1 MLLFCRFLE
10 NISNDAGVDDDNDVD
25 AGTNDDG
32 VVKTESDYV
41 GTMSFGYNVVAA
53 EKSGDV
59 EWMLSMNFLYSDLH
73 KSPPFLLQVLYDYV
87 NTQIHKKM
95 CYNRKI

>member
-1 MLLFCRFLE
+1 MNERDGEYKYISGYIHESCFFCRFLE

-25 AGTNDDG
+25 AGTNDGG

-59 EWMLSMNFLYSDLH
+59 EWMLLMNFLYSDLH
-73 KSPPFLLQVLYDYV
+73 KSPPFLLQVL
-87 NTQIHKKM
+87 
-95 CYNRKI
+95 